1 MELPCLFEG
10 AQPSDVDGA
19 GFADQPGNLDS
30 GQPLHASRHRWRGQG
45 RGGHGNMHPFAE
57 LVNQLVV
64 ACDVVAQPGRHLQR
78 SMPGDH
84 NIDRLAVL
92 MLRCR

>member
-1 MELPCLFEG
+1 MELPRLFEG

-19 GFADQPGNLDS
+19 GSADQPGDLDS
-30 GQPLHASRHRWRGQG
+30 GQPLHASRQRRRGQG

-84 NIDRLAVL
+84 DVCGLSVPVL
-92 MLRCR
+92 